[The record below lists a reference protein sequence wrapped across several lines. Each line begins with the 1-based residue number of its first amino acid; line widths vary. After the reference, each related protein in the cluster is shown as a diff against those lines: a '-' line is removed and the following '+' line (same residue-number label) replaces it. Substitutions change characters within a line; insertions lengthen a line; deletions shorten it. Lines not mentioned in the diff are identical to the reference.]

1 MKIHG
6 KYFSKL
12 EIYFRFSK
20 LFGEPA
26 SIKEFQDFGKLG

>member
-6 KYFSKL
+6 KYFCKL
-12 EIYFRFSK
+12 EIYCGFSK

-26 SIKEFQDFGKLG
+26 SIKEFQNFGKLG